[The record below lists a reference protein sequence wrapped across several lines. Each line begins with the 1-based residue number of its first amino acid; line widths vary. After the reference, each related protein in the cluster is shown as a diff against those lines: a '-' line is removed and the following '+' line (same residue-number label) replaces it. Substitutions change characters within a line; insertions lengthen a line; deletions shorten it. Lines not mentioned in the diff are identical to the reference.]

1 MRIKDRFNDLKNQF
15 KLMTPGERVA
25 TILQYIFLFIGA
37 FIMFIPFIWMILS
50 SFKTETELISFES
63 LFPKKWIFDNFYKA
77 WSIAPFA
84 RYFINST
91 IVTFVCVAFT
101 MFVTILAAYGFSKLK
116 FRGRDAIFEAFLA
129 FMMIPYE
136 MIMITN
142 YITIQKMGL
151 YGTYWSLIIPFTSS
165 IFYTYILRNFFKSVP
180 DSLYHSARI
189 DGASDWQYLWQIMV
203 PIAKPSIVTIALLD
217 AITCWNSF
225 TWTMLMS
232 SSNVDIRTLPYGLTM
247 FTNEA
252 GVHYNLWM
260 AGASI
265 VVIPMV
271 IVFLLCR
278 KQIITGVSKG
288 GLKG

>member
-1 MRIKDRFNDLKNQF
+1 MKDRFNNFINEL
-15 KLMTPGERVA
+15 KLMTPGEKISKVC
-25 TILQYIFLFIGA
+25 QYLFLFIGGL
-37 FIMFIPFIWMILS
+37 IMFFPFIWMVLS
-50 SFKTETELISFES
+50 SFKTELELISFES
-63 LFPKKWIFDNFYKA
+63 LLPKKWIFDNFYKA

-84 RYFINST
+84 QYFINST
-91 IVTFVCVAFT
+91 IVTISCVALT
-101 MFVTILAAYGFSKLK
+101 MFVTILGAYGFSKLK
-116 FRGRDAIFEAFLA
+116 FRGRDSIFEAFLA

-142 YITIQKMGL
+142 YITVQKMHIF
-151 YGTYWSLIIPFTSS
+151 GTYLSLIIPFTSS

-203 PIAKPSIVTIALLD
+203 PIAKPSLVTICLLD

-232 SSNVDIRTLPYGLTM
+232 SSNINIRTLPYGLTM

-271 IVFLLCR
+271 VLFLFCR
-278 KQIITGVSKG
+278 KQIITGVSRG

>member
-1 MRIKDRFNDLKNQF
+1 MKIKEKFNNF
-15 KLMTPGERVA
+15 VNEIKLMTPGERVA
-25 TILQYIFLFIGA
+25 KVSQYIFLFIGA
-37 FIMFIPFIWMILS
+37 ALMFFPFIWMVLS
-50 SFKTETELISFES
+50 SFKTELELISFES
-63 LFPKKWIFDNFYKA
+63 LLPKKWIFDNFAKA
-77 WSIAPFA
+77 WSIAPFTK
-84 RYFINST
+84 YFLNSLFVT
-91 IVTFVCVAFT
+91 ICCVALT

-142 YITIQKMGL
+142 YITVQKMNI

-203 PIAKPSIVTIALLD
+203 PIAKPSLVTIGLLD

-247 FTNEA
+247 FTSEA

-271 IVFLLCR
+271 VLFLCCK
-278 KQIITGVSKG
+278 KQIITGVSRG